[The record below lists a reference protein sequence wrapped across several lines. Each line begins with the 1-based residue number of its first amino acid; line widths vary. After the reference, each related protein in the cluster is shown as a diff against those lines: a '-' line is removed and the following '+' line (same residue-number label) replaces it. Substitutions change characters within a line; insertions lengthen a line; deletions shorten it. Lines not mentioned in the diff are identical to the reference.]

1 MEYNTPHIS
10 VGCLSDFYIQ
20 SEMEEKKSDFT
31 VEKPG
36 KHNLTQVIGTDNI
49 HPLYVGMKMALY
61 L

>member
-1 MEYNTPHIS
+1 
-10 VGCLSDFYIQ
+10 
-20 SEMEEKKSDFT
+20 MEEKKSDFT

-61 L
+61 LWGFPL